1 MARFYGSGG
10 GGTRMSS
17 VFGLAD
23 EKFIRGNVPMT
34 KAEIRALVMVKAGIR
49 PEDTVVDIGAGTG
62 SISIEAAL
70 AATKGKVYAIERNPE
85 GVELIRRNAEQFGC
99 TNLEII
105 HGKAPDALWDL
116 PPIDVAIIGGSGGQ
130 LPAIFSRLEE
140 LLTTGGRIVATAVT
154 AETTAQ
160 LLALCKERKWQ
171 YDAVQ
176 VQINR
181 LRKAG
186 PYHLYQPLSPILIVQ
201 AQLTKEEV

>member
-1 MARFYGSGG
+1 M
-10 GGTRMSS
+10 
-17 VFGLAD
+17 
-23 EKFIRGNVPMT
+23 
-34 KAEIRALVMVKAGIR
+34 
-49 PEDTVVDIGAGTG
+49 
-62 SISIEAAL
+62 
-70 AATKGKVYAIERNPE
+70 
-85 GVELIRRNAEQFGC
+85 C
-99 TNLEII
+99 
-105 HGKAPDALWDL
+105 DL

-201 AQLTKEEV
+201 AQPKKEEV

>member
-1 MARFYGSGG
+1 
-10 GGTRMSS
+10 MSS

-23 EKFIRGNVPMT
+23 EKFIRGDVPMT
-34 KAEIRALVMVKAGIR
+34 KAEIRALVMVKAGIQR
-49 PEDTVVDIGAGTG
+49 EDTVVDIGAGTG

-70 AATKGKVYAIERNPE
+70 AATRGKVYAIERNPE
-85 GVELIRRNAEQFGC
+85 GIELIRRNAVQFGC
-99 TNLEII
+99 TNLEAI
-105 HGKAPDALWDL
+105 HGKAPDALRDL

-130 LPAIFSRLEE
+130 LSAIFSRLEE
-140 LLTTGGRIVATAVT
+140 LLTVGGRVVATAVT

-160 LLALCKERKWQ
+160 LLAICKEKKWQ
-171 YDAVQ
+171 YNAIQ

-201 AQLTKEEV
+201 AQPMKEEV

>member
-85 GVELIRRNAEQFGC
+85 GVELIRRNAEQFTVKHRMLCGIFRLSMSLL
-99 TNLEII
+99 LE
-105 HGKAPDALWDL
+105 ARVDNCRPFF
-116 PPIDVAIIGGSGGQ
+116 
-130 LPAIFSRLEE
+130 PAWKS
-140 LLTTGGRIVATAVT
+140 
-154 AETTAQ
+154 
-160 LLALCKERKWQ
+160 
-171 YDAVQ
+171 Y
-176 VQINR
+176 
-181 LRKAG
+181 
-186 PYHLYQPLSPILIVQ
+186 
-201 AQLTKEEV
+201 

>member
-23 EKFIRGNVPMT
+23 EKFIRGDVPMT
-34 KAEIRALVMVKAGIR
+34 KAEIRALVMVKAGIQ

-70 AATKGKVYAIERNPE
+70 AATRGKVYAIERNPE
-85 GVELIRRNAEQFGC
+85 GIELIRRNAAQFGC
-99 TNLEII
+99 TNIEVV
-105 HGKAPDALWDL
+105 HGKAPDALRDL

-130 LPAIFSRLEE
+130 LSAIFSRLEE
-140 LLTTGGRIVATAVT
+140 LLTVGGRVVATAVT
-154 AETTAQ
+154 AETIAQ
-160 LLALCKERKWQ
+160 LLAICKERKWQ
-171 YDAVQ
+171 YNAIQ

-201 AQLTKEEV
+201 AQPMKEEV

>member
-1 MARFYGSGG
+1 
-10 GGTRMSS
+10 MSS

-23 EKFIRGNVPMT
+23 EKFIRGDVPMT
-34 KAEIRALVMVKAGIR
+34 KAEIRALVMVKAGIQ

-70 AATKGKVYAIERNPE
+70 AAPRGKVYAIERNPE
-85 GVELIRRNAEQFGC
+85 GIELIRRNAVQFGC
-99 TNLEII
+99 TNLEVI
-105 HGKAPDALWDL
+105 HGKAPDALRDL

-130 LPAIFSRLEE
+130 MSAIFSRLEE
-140 LLTTGGRIVATAVT
+140 LLTVGGRVVATAVT

-160 LLALCKERKWQ
+160 VLAICKEKKWQ
-171 YDAVQ
+171 YNAIQ

-201 AQLTKEEV
+201 AQPMKEEV